1 MTSADEKNDPDII
14 PHDNSDD
21 EKDFERLYT
30 PTNLNYVN
38 RHSPNSNS
46 PTLRFGEKQVRMK
59 LKVLCHGQFAVCVLL
74 ILSSSQQIT
83 LSFCSSFLRF
93 VFRAVMQYGE
103 LSLTTNPGFALYNN
117 PTIRKYN
124 VVSSPTN
131 INNPNST
138 TTTILR
144 SKSPP
149 NIYTRLPLKESYPS
163 HVSLAPTPL
172 SPKLMTSSIVGYGSQ
187 SLSPTKHLLV
197 TTTPF
202 IENGDLTT
210 TATNLADKCILS
222 SVRMPLL
229 NVNYKAEIN
238 NRINNGIITNGS
250 AMSQLSA
257 NKES

>member
-1 MTSADEKNDPDII
+1 
-14 PHDNSDD
+14 
-21 EKDFERLYT
+21 
-30 PTNLNYVN
+30 
-38 RHSPNSNS
+38 
-46 PTLRFGEKQVRMK
+46 
-59 LKVLCHGQFAVCVLL
+59 
-74 ILSSSQQIT
+74 
-83 LSFCSSFLRF
+83 
-93 VFRAVMQYGE
+93 
-103 LSLTTNPGFALYNN
+103 LTTNPGFALYNN
-117 PTIRKYN
+117 QPTIRKYN

-131 INNPNST
+131 INNPNAT

-149 NIYTRLPLKESYPS
+149 NIYTRLPMKEYPS
-163 HVSLAPTPL
+163 VSLTPTPM

-187 SLSPTKHLLV
+187 NLSPTKHLLV

-202 IENGDLTT
+202 MDNGDLTT

-250 AMSQLSA
+250 AISQLAST
-257 NKES
+257 KES

>member
-1 MTSADEKNDPDII
+1 MNVGIEFNHVQLVMNWISKANKSCCQPSNFYFMSKEWLLTLW
-14 PHDNSDD
+14 HDFSI
-21 EKDFERLYT
+21 FPL
-30 PTNLNYVN
+30 
-38 RHSPNSNS
+38 H
-46 PTLRFGEKQVRMK
+46 F
-59 LKVLCHGQFAVCVLL
+59 
-74 ILSSSQQIT
+74 
-83 LSFCSSFLRF
+83 SSFSFFLW
-93 VFRAVMQYGE
+93 QYGE
-103 LSLTTNPGFALYNN
+103 LSLTTNPGFALYSTQ
-117 PTIRKYN
+117 PTFRKYN

-149 NIYTRLPLKESYPS
+149 NIYTRLPSKEYPP
-163 HVSLAPTPL
+163 VSLTPTPM
-172 SPKLMTSSIVGYGSQ
+172 SPKLMTSSFVGYGSQ
-187 SLSPTKHLLV
+187 NLSPTKHLLV

-202 IENGDLTT
+202 MDNGDLTT

-250 AMSQLSA
+250 AISQLAST
-257 NKES
+257 KESWKYLKKIFTTTFFCWTFVWLLFSQSSFYRCLTWRR